1 MIVIV
6 NIFSFMTKISKADSG
21 HYQISEMEHFAKI
34 INSFTQLIIL
44 AKQFILDILRGFE
57 YTSESIPCCK
67 NSLEIFQSIQTF
79 IKV

>member
-6 NIFSFMTKISKADSG
+6 NIFTFMTKVYSEHS
-21 HYQISEMEHFAKI
+21 QISELECFAKI
-34 INSFTQLIIL
+34 INSFTTLIIL
-44 AKQFILDILRGFE
+44 EKQLILDILRGFE

-67 NSLEIFQSIQTF
+67 NFLEIFQSIQNF